1 MSIAFSVLES
11 DNIPR
16 GSLISTPEMPEIVSL
31 PSRFEK
37 KQESGHIDV
46 WWLYDDG
53 GTHSRNVHFM
63 HALCYLQFTCIL
75 LHMHAVKLIL
85 HIRMDCFCY

>member
-1 MSIAFSVLES
+1 MSIVLSVLEG

-16 GSLISTPEMPEIVSL
+16 GSLISTPEMSEIMSL

-53 GTHSRNVHFM
+53 GT
-63 HALCYLQFTCIL
+63 Q
-75 LHMHAVKLIL
+75 
-85 HIRMDCFCY
+85 

>member
-1 MSIAFSVLES
+1 MYSFHGMSIVLSVLES

-16 GSLISTPEMPEIVSL
+16 GSLISTPEMPEIMSL

-53 GTHSRNVHFM
+53 GRNVHYI
-63 HALCYLQFTCIL
+63 H
-75 LHMHAVKLIL
+75 V
-85 HIRMDCFCY
+85 